1 MWNGASFA
9 LLYVCMKL
17 FGKFVPIFVQ
27 ALVFEYAETNR
38 SSGMVYEDIFFLENV
53 SVCKI
58 NFVESR
64 YSFK

>member
-1 MWNGASFA
+1 
-9 LLYVCMKL
+9 MKL